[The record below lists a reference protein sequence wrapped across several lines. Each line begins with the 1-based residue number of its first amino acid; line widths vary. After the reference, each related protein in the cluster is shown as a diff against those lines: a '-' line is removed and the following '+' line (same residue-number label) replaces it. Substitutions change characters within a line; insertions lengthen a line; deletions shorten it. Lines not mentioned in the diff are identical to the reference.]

1 MDSMIAPIG
10 SYPSAS
16 RPARVEPASPSGDRR
31 GDTPGRSLVPAG
43 PRRDHRQSEHRS
55 REDSRT
61 AAQSCAAAGVWV
73 QADAAPRRGLRADAI
88 ERRRYQAAYGA
99 AMNLAPA
106 ARPIR
111 ERCA

>member
-16 RPARVEPASPSGDRR
+16 RSARVEPASPSDERR
-31 GDTPGRSLVPAG
+31 GDTPGQALVPAG
-43 PRRDHRQSEHRS
+43 PRRDHRQPES
-55 REDSRT
+55 RPHEETRT

-73 QADAAPRRGLRADAI
+73 QTDAAPRRGLRADSV